1 MLIFLNSDIFNSNIF
16 IKYNQEN
23 KKQSAAEVMINMTVQ
38 DRIVR
43 CKILMLMSE
52 YPEFA
57 KEIGLSDESH
67 FVNNRSKDVSIH
79 KEPDR

>member
-1 MLIFLNSDIFNSNIF
+1 
-16 IKYNQEN
+16 
-23 KKQSAAEVMINMTVQ
+23 MTVLE
-38 DRIVR
+38 RIRR
-43 CKILMLMSE
+43 CKVLLLMAE

-57 KEIGLSDESH
+57 NDIGLSDESH